1 MSEKLTF
8 QFCKWCKSKNA
19 IQQIITDNKISILI
33 LREAL
38 INFKCTCVIDT
49 QYNTIDTESDA
60 TDYDSDSSDVS
71 FLK

>member
-1 MSEKLTF
+1 MSEKICF
-8 QFCKWCKSKNA
+8 KFCKWCKSKNA

-38 INFKCTCVIDT
+38 IDFKCTCVIDT

-60 TDYDSDSSDVS
+60 TDYDDYDSDDSV
-71 FLK
+71 LE